1 MGTLLV
7 RHRATPAKS
16 VETSLDTA
24 GTSACATV
32 FGPKCPEFKLLAQM
46 ADEGIVSDPRIRTAA
61 LAGVLLV
68 WLGGCSNAHIGP
80 GGRVSTADL
89 RAGKLPVAV
98 EVCVTGVATLYDPDL
113 GTLVVQDGTG
123 AIKFGDVPRPGPQG
137 GRRVEVCGETR
148 PAQSGTK
155 LARPSVKVLGD
166 ADLPVARRTSPG
178 EWSRGRVDWEWIS
191 VEGVAQATTSDR
203 FNVKTLH
210 MTVDGRRVRVRI
222 DPTEGLPSIANL
234 MGARV
239 RASGIASRTSSHAG
253 AEDFLLL
260 CPGIEY
266 VTEVSP
272 QAPVASLPVVTVAD
286 AVKMAGTLPD
296 RRVRLRGS
304 IVNQGA
310 GREQWFRDSTGE
322 VRLALQELLFPET
335 AEAEIAAFP
344 VRTPQG
350 KAVLEGP
357 LSTRHE
363 APARLRVLTSVHQV
377 HALPAREASRLLPV
391 QLRAVVTYRQD
402 NGVLFVQDETGGI
415 FLSYSSPTG
424 GGFAAGDLVEISG
437 FTQPG
442 DFAPTVRS
450 DNVRRIGPGAMPK
463 PKPLNLDT
471 LYTGRE
477 DSNWVQAEGYVAAV
491 QQSGSALQLTV
502 VEGVHT
508 LTVYVDHYGSLGSQ
522 VLDARVRVE
531 GVCGTSFNE
540 RRQLVGIT
548 MVVPSY
554 KYVTILK
561 PGVANPADL
570 PETRIA
576 SLLRYSPEEQHRVRV
591 RGTLTLV
598 DAGGA
603 AFIEDSTAGI
613 RVEAT
618 LPANLQPGDEV
629 EAAGLA
635 VPGALSPILQHAVVR
650 RIGPGTPIVPPD
662 TTAEDAIAGTCDS
675 QLVRMEATLVDH
687 VATLADQRLVVQ
699 AGDLLFHAHLPYE
712 RKAMEWPNSGA
723 LLRLTG
729 VCSARM
735 ENTAQLAP
743 TAFDLYL
750 RSAADITV
758 LRDAPWLNTRRA
770 FEVLAAMGAL
780 MLFCGG
786 WILLLRKR
794 VRRQT
799 GIIRKQLDKEGRLRE
814 AAEAASRAKSEFVA
828 NMSHEIRT
836 PMNGVMGMTELLL
849 DTETTAEQRDYLNMV
864 RNSADAL
871 LTVVNDILDFSKIE
885 AGKLDLD
892 QVDFPLT
899 EAVDQIMKT
908 FSLRA
913 AQKGLELA
921 CEVASPIPEMVVGDP
936 TRLRQIVNNLV
947 GNALKFTEC
956 GEIVVAVK
964 LESRQDDSLL
974 LHFTVRDTG
983 IGIAP
988 AQQKKIFEAFSQAD
1002 GSTTRKY
1009 GGTGLGLTVSMRLV
1023 KMMGGEIWVESE
1035 AGHGSC
1041 FHFTARM
1048 AVSRL
1053 ARSTKLLCPH
1063 IPEDAQFLV
1072 VDDNETNRRIL
1083 RDLLAKYGVAVMVA
1097 DSAQAALALMRER
1110 ADASQPVTLLF
1121 TDANMPE
1128 MDGFSL
1134 ASEVKGDP
1142 KLAGAAIMMLTS
1154 AGQRG
1159 DGTRCRDL
1167 GISAYLTKPV
1177 SQSELREAIFML
1189 LDRKPTDL
1197 GAGALITRHVIH
1209 EKVAGCS
1216 LKILVAEDNPVNQK
1230 LAIRMLEKRGH
1241 GVTLARNG
1249 REAVAALESDVFD
1262 LVLMDIQM
1270 PEMDGFEATAAIRQ
1284 SERGAGRHQPIV
1296 AMTAHAMK
1304 GDDQRCVDA
1313 GMDGYLAKPIRG
1325 EELYALLEG
1334 FQESRMPAKPP
1345 VRDRERDHAADLE
1358 PAG

>member
-1 MGTLLV
+1 
-7 RHRATPAKS
+7 
-16 VETSLDTA
+16 
-24 GTSACATV
+24 
-32 FGPKCPEFKLLAQM
+32 M
-46 ADEGIVSDPRIRTAA
+46 ADEGIVSDPRFRTA

-68 WLGGCSNAHIGP
+68 CLGGCSNTRIGA
-80 GGRVSTADL
+80 GGRVSTAAL

-98 EVCVTGVATLYDPDL
+98 EVCVTGAATYYDSL
-113 GTLVVQDGTG
+113 AGTLVVQDRTG
-123 AIKFGDVPRPGPQG
+123 AIKFDNVNAEMPRYGLQI
-137 GRRVEVCGETR
+137 EVCGETR
-148 PAQSGTK
+148 RTQSGTT
-155 LARPSVKVLGD
+155 LARPYVKVVGN
-166 ADLPVARRTSPG
+166 AGLPASKRTSPS
-178 EWSRGRVDWEWIS
+178 EWSRGKVDWQWIEMKGIAHA
-191 VEGVAQATTSDR
+191 VTIDR
-203 FNVKTLH
+203 IGRRTLH
-210 MTVDGRRVRVRI
+210 MVVDGRRVRVKI
-222 DPTEGLPSIANL
+222 LGTEAHESMALL
-234 MGARV
+234 QGAGV
-239 RASGIASRTSSHAG
+239 RAAGVASRTSIHAG
-253 AEDFLLL
+253 NEDLLL
-260 CPGIEY
+260 LSPDPALVVQE
-266 VTEVSP
+266 SP
-272 QAPVASLPVVTVAD
+272 QTPVASLPVTTVAD
-286 AVKMAGTLPD
+286 AVKMAGSLPG
-296 RRVRLRGS
+296 RRIRLRGS
-304 IVNQGA
+304 VFTKA
-310 GREQWFRDSTGE
+310 ASREQWFRDATGE
-322 VRLALQELLFPET
+322 LRVTLQEWMLPET
-335 AEAEIAAFP
+335 DDEEIAGFP
-344 VRTPQG
+344 VRTG
-350 KAVLEGP
+350 SGSTVLEGAV
-357 LSTRHE
+357 STRSD
-363 APARLRVLTSVHQV
+363 APTAPGVLTSIRQV
-377 HALPAREASRLLPV
+377 HALSVVEASRALAVKL
-391 QLRAVVTYRQD
+391 QAVVTFRQD
-402 NGVLFVQDETGGI
+402 NGITFIQDRTGGI
-415 FLSYSSPTG
+415 FLWYSGPQTG
-424 GGFAAGDLVEISG
+424 GFDVGDLVEVRGTSA
-437 FTQPG
+437 PG
-442 DFAPTVRS
+442 DFAPTLHS
-450 DNVRRIGPGAMPK
+450 GDVRRVGPGVMPK
-463 PKPLNLDT
+463 PRLASLDA

-477 DSNWVQAEGYVAAV
+477 DSNWVQTEGYVAAV
-491 QQSGSALQLTV
+491 DKTTGVLLLTV

-508 LTVYVDHYGSLGSQ
+508 YEAYLTGAGALTGHL
-522 VLDARVRVE
+522 LDARVRLE
-531 GVCGTSFNE
+531 GVCGTLYNE
-540 RRQLVGIT
+540 RRQLIGIKLY
-548 MVVPSY
+548 VPGAR
-554 KYVTILK
+554 YVTILK
-561 PGVANPADL
+561 PGVANPADI
-570 PETRIA
+570 PETRIS
-576 SLLRYSPEEQHRVRV
+576 SLLQYSPEERHRVRV

-598 DAGGA
+598 DPNGT
-603 AFIEDSTAGI
+603 AFLEDSTAGL
-613 RVEAT
+613 RVQAK
-618 LPANLQPGDEV
+618 LSGDIHPGDEV
-629 EAAGLA
+629 EVVGLP
-635 VPGALSPILQHAVVR
+635 VPGPFSVIMQNAQVR
-650 RIGPGTPIVPPD
+650 RIGRAAPLSPPD
-662 TTAEDAIAGTCDS
+662 GSAEDALTGAYDS
-675 QLVRMEATLVDH
+675 QLVRIEAKVVDHLSTLVDQ
-687 VATLADQRLVVQ
+687 VLVVQ
-699 AGDLLFHAHLPYE
+699 AGDLLFNAHLPYE

-729 VCSARM
+729 VTTVRVEDKITQIVPVA
-735 ENTAQLAP
+735 L
-743 TAFDLYL
+743 DLYL
-750 RSAADITV
+750 RSAGDITV
-758 LRDAPWLNTRRA
+758 LRDAPWLNARRA
-770 FEVLAAMGAL
+770 LQVLAAMGVL
-780 MLFCGG
+780 ILFSGG

-799 GIIRKQLDKEGRLRE
+799 GIIRKQLDKEARLRE

-892 QVDFPLT
+892 HVDFPLT
-899 EAVDQIMKT
+899 EALDQIMKT

-913 AQKGLELA
+913 AQKHLELA

-947 GNALKFTEC
+947 GNALKFTEH
-956 GEIVVAVK
+956 GEIVVAAE
-964 LESRQDDSLL
+964 LESRDADSVF

-983 IGIAP
+983 IGIP
-988 AQQKKIFEAFSQAD
+988 PEQQQKIFEAFSQAD

-1023 KMMGGEIWVESE
+1023 KMMGGNMWVESQP
-1035 AGHGSC
+1035 GRGSC

-1083 RDLLAKYGVAVMVA
+1083 RDLLAKYGVGVMVA
-1097 DSAQAALALMRER
+1097 DGAQSALALMRER
-1110 ADASQPVTLLF
+1110 AEAGKPVTLLV
-1121 TDANMPE
+1121 TDGHMPE

-1189 LDRKPTDL
+1189 LDRKPADL
-1197 GAGALITRHVIH
+1197 AAGGLITRHVIH

-1216 LKILVAEDNPVNQK
+1216 LRILVAEDNPVNQK
-1230 LAIRMLEKRGH
+1230 LAVRMLEKRGH
-1241 GVTLARNG
+1241 TITLARNG
-1249 REAVAALESDVFD
+1249 REAVAALESEAFD

-1284 SERGAGRHQPIV
+1284 SERGTGRHQIIV